1 MKENVKKVVI
11 KSLLLSQSFLAIG
24 IISHSLNANHSIAFA
39 EEKKVNDQVNQ
50 LKKQTVSTTQTQLN
64 NKTTNASV
72 TINQKVENDNK
83 SINQSKMDNTNV
95 SQQKQ
100 NYSQQTQSQNNADS
114 KPTAKLSINNSQNT
128 SIAKVNTQSSVVE
141 KNSLNSSLDQ
151 QGKSNLTNSS
161 NVQNIKTLSVQ
172 NQKVVEKKIPSQ
184 TQKNN
189 LAKVKS
195 EPTTVK
201 SINQPTNT
209 ISAMSSQ
216 PQLKIN
222 KRYSYSSNPDVEK
235 ENDIKRVKASNDERM
250 RNTEGNSSYINDNNP
265 TYEGI
270 LSIET
275 DKINYKPGETVK
287 IYTEHN
293 KNFVK
298 PIYNEAKIYSHR
310 LGGWDISNPP
320 YYFDNTA
327 LVGRTT
333 DFYRKPN
340 GNWESLIEI
349 KLPKKMV
356 DDAFDIDIHSWND
369 NRIVNSWGSSNLLTI
384 KVLNDSSVD
393 KLGGYDS
400 SAFDNST
407 IQKLEYD
414 LPKIVKFSTDKK
426 VYNPNDTVTITTE
439 IEDESDLMYVSA
451 DLSTVEP
458 NNYKMGS
465 HTYIPMNFANFT
477 RDLVLLDNG
486 NWQATLQFKLPSYIK
501 TGTIKINSIIAADK
515 YGNERVYDPSYNGQT
530 KNSMV
535 QVERTENVQSFTV
548 DPVADFSRE
557 IRGKATSGMMI
568 YAYSNGKKIGQAQVV
583 DGKYFMSIP
592 KQAAYSKIQVYT
604 VNKYKNKSKEV
615 TTTVLDK
622 TAPIKPTISKLAP
635 RTITGKGEIGST
647 IYVYKG
653 STKLG
658 TATVTSKGTYSI
670 NIRPQRK
677 GTTLTLYAKDK
688 ANNKSS
694 LTTIKVK

>member
-1 MKENVKKVVI
+1 MKENVKKVII

-24 IISHSLNANHSIAFA
+24 IISHSLNANHSTAFA

-83 SINQSKMDNTNV
+83 SINQSKMVNTNV
-95 SQQKQ
+95 
-100 NYSQQTQSQNNADS
+100 SQQTQSQNNADS

-172 NQKVVEKKIPSQ
+172 NQKAVEKKIPSQ

-235 ENDIKRVKASNDERM
+235 ENDIKYIKSRNDEKLRGIK
-250 RNTEGNSSYINDNNP
+250 GNS
-265 TYEGI
+265 TYKNTNTTGRERI

-287 IYTEHN
+287 IYTEYN

-298 PIYNEAKIYSHR
+298 PIQNEAKLYSHR
-310 LGGWDISNPP
+310 LAGWNDFNPP

-333 DFYRKPN
+333 SFYKKAN

-349 KLPKKMV
+349 KLPNKMV
-356 DDAFDIDIHSWND
+356 DDAFSISVYSWD
-369 NRIVNSWGSSNLLTI
+369 DEEVETSWGDWNLIII
-384 KVLNDSSVD
+384 KVLNDNSVN

-400 SAFDNST
+400 SAFDNSS
-407 IQKLEYD
+407 IRRLEYD
-414 LPKIVKFSTDKK
+414 SPGMVKFSTDKK
-426 VYNPNDTVTITTE
+426 VYNPNDTVTLTTE

-458 NNYKMGS
+458 DIYKKGS

-535 QVERTENVQSFTV
+535 QVERIENIQSFTV

-622 TAPIKPTISKLAP
+622 TAPIKPTVSKLAP
-635 RTITGKGEIGST
+635 RMVSGKGEIGST